1 MSKTKKV
8 ISVVLAAAL
17 IMAMATVAMVSAS
30 AATTVYFE
38 NSEGWAD
45 VCAYVWGGAL
55 GEEFG
60 AWPGTPCTNVEGNI
74 WTIDIPDD
82 CTNVIFNNNDNGAQT
97 NNLVNPG
104 STQIAKLGDGTEV
117 NEFGQ
122 PMTVY
127 GWEPYGDVEETTA
140 APTTT
145 VAATTEAPATTTA
158 AATEVV
164 TTAAA
169 TEATEVVTT
178 AAATEAPAANGIVVA
193 GTEYTAKAGD
203 EVVYKAT
210 LKTPAFIEDVQG
222 FVTYDADKLTLTNCD
237 TTNLGDAAIVNTE
250 EAGVVYFNASVVKGL
265 DFTGDISLIELTF
278 TVVEENGAEIALTIE
293 EMTEKDG
300 DSYFTESQ
308 KVNDAVVVTETL
320 AVPEEVTTAP
330 TTAPVTTEATTA
342 AATEATTVAATTAA
356 ATVEKTDATS
366 VTDAPVTPDVPV
378 TGSNVAIFAV
388 LAVLAMAAAAVVVL
402 RKKVNG

>member
-210 LKTPAFIEDVQG
+210 LRLPLSSRTFRASLH
-222 FVTYDADKLTLTNCD
+222 TTLTSSHSQ
-237 TTNLGDAAIVNTE
+237 TVTQQTSAML
-250 EAGVVYFNASVVKGL
+250 L
-265 DFTGDISLIELTF
+265 SLT
-278 TVVEENGAEIALTIE
+278 
-293 EMTEKDG
+293 
-300 DSYFTESQ
+300 Q
-308 KVNDAVVVTETL
+308 KRL
-320 AVPEEVTTAP
+320 A
-330 TTAPVTTEATTA
+330 
-342 AATEATTVAATTAA
+342 
-356 ATVEKTDATS
+356 
-366 VTDAPVTPDVPV
+366 
-378 TGSNVAIFAV
+378 
-388 LAVLAMAAAAVVVL
+388 
-402 RKKVNG
+402 